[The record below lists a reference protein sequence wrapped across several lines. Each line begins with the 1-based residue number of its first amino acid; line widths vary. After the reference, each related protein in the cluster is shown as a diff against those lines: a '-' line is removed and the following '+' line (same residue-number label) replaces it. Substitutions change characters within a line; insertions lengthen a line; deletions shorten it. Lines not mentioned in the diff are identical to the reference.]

1 MNEKVSPEV
10 LAAHAKMARER
21 VFDTQEAAA
30 KVIGC
35 GRTTV
40 LNWESE
46 KDPKPIKNSQYQEAA
61 ARAYKVRLKWLI
73 DGEGPDGYPLRETET
88 NPDAA
93 PTRPKTTDNDTL
105 KGSLH
110 ELQGALTAIARV
122 MAGTR
127 LDVAD
132 ALQVELKALPAGR
145 YLEILLGVVEREH
158 AKLKAR
164 SPKNPGSK
172 AQGSKKHSRA

>member
-1 MNEKVSPEV
+1 MTTAVRPMPSAVASWSAVPYAAIASCLEMSMAADCQHSDVQCQASDAEPWQRLRMNEKVSPEV

-61 ARAYKVRLKWLI
+61 ASAYKVRLKWLI

-110 ELQGALTAIARV
+110 ELQ
-122 MAGTR
+122 
-127 LDVAD
+127 
-132 ALQVELKALPAGR
+132 
-145 YLEILLGVVEREH
+145 
-158 AKLKAR
+158 
-164 SPKNPGSK
+164 
-172 AQGSKKHSRA
+172 